1 MSIKTVKQT
10 LASAVAS
17 GGTFTVNYPSGT
29 TRGDFLKGKNH
40 QLNANGATFNAP
52 KDFTISFGTS
62 NATITY
68 NGTTP
73 LAAGLPVAVGL
84 DVGGEDPASRV
95 LRRALVGFVQTCR
108 LVMVDLGSP
117 IATVATN
124 LRAAAALGAGGLIT
138 LLITKL
144 DVPRNIIIT
153 SAGNDSGLTFAVR
166 SKDVYGQAMTE
177 TITGANAGV
186 AAGVKAHYSDITIT
200 ASGAAAGNLSIGVG
214 NVLGLP
220 VYVPITQQI
229 IAEFVDNA
237 NATAGTKVAGLAV
250 ATKSTSATADVRG
263 TYVPNSAPDGSK
275 GYQMFIALEDPDF
288 LGNPQFAG

>member
-1 MSIKTVKQT
+1 MTTKTVKLT

-17 GGTFTVNYPSGT
+17 GGTFTVNYPAGT
-29 TRGDFLKGKNH
+29 TRGDYLKGKNH
-40 QLNANGATFNAP
+40 VLNANGATFNAP

-62 NATITY
+62 AATITY

-84 DVGGEDPASRV
+84 DVGGEDTASRTM
-95 LRRALVGFVQTCR
+95 RRALVGFVQQCK

-124 LRAAAALGAGGLIT
+124 LRAAAAVGAGGLLT
-138 LLITKL
+138 LLTTAL

-153 SAGNDSGLTFAVR
+153 SAGNDSGRTFTVN
-166 SKDVYGQAMTE
+166 STDVYGVAVRE
-177 TITGANAGV
+177 NITGANAGV
-186 AAGVKAHYSDITIT
+186 AAGVKAHYKNVTVSVD
-200 ASGAAAGNLSIGVG
+200 AACAVNVSIGVG

-229 IAEFVDNA
+229 IAEFVDNG

-250 ATKSTSATADVRG
+250 ATKSTATTADVRG
-263 TYVPNSAPDGSK
+263 TYVPNSAPDASK
-275 GYQMFIALEDPDF
+275 GYQLFIALEDPDF